1 MQNRDDF
8 EPSLYPALPFGTL
21 ESLFRHTLCAVWSGE
36 ADVLDTEL
44 IGDAALNI
52 DTPSEQKLGV
62 MQTCPFPD
70 KLSETWLY
78 VFVELILQYVCFVGR

>member
-44 IGDAALNI
+44 IGDAAVNI
-52 DTPSEQKLGV
+52 YTPSEQKQGV
-62 MQTCPFPD
+62 NKHARFLTNCLRHGYMF
-70 KLSETWLY
+70 L
-78 VFVELILQYVCFVGR
+78 